1 MTTTTKH
8 LTRLT
13 PSDLAAELT
22 TNTKTGLTAKEAA
35 ARLQQNGRNQL
46 TAAKKPSLLRQIG
59 HHLSDITSLILLFA
73 VGLSAYLA
81 QNHCYWRHRHSQCCD
96 RFVPR
101 TQR

>member
-35 ARLQQNGRNQL
+35 ARLQ
-46 TAAKKPSLLRQIG
+46 
-59 HHLSDITSLILLFA
+59 
-73 VGLSAYLA
+73 
-81 QNHCYWRHRHSQCCD
+81 
-96 RFVPR
+96 
-101 TQR
+101 

>member
-22 TNTKTGLTAKEAA
+22 TNTKNGLTAKEAA

-46 TAAKKPSLLRQIG
+46 TAAKSLACSG
-59 HHLSDITSLILLFA
+59 KSAITSAI
-73 VGLSAYLA
+73 S
-81 QNHCYWRHRHSQCCD
+81 
-96 RFVPR
+96 PR
-101 TQR
+101 